1 MCACVCVRSKSCVR
15 PKAMFRI
22 DMPAGFNKCG
32 RIDRRGMGGERERNK
47 KRKEESEGSKKMASI
62 SSGGEGGKR
71 GR

>member
-1 MCACVCVRSKSCVR
+1 
-15 PKAMFRI
+15 MFRI